1 MESRRT
7 PLWVGAALLLVAL
20 NLRLP
25 LAGVGPVLDDL
36 RATLGL
42 SNAAAG
48 LLTTLPILCF
58 GVAAAG
64 APAVVRR
71 LLGAEGGLLACTWD
85 HDRRHRDAPRAA
97 RSRRSSW
104 ARCCSARRSRCA
116 TCSSRS

>member
-25 LAGVGPVLDDL
+25 LAGVGPVIDDL

-48 LLTTLPILCF
+48 LLTTLPVLCF
-58 GVAAAG
+58 
-64 APAVVRR
+64 RR
-71 LLGAEGGLLACTWD
+71 GGRRRARRHASSGAEGRHAGHRGD
-85 HDRRHRDAPRAA
+85 DRRYRDPARAA
-97 RSRRSSW
+97 GG
-104 ARCCSARRSRCA
+104 AVLPGHAAARRGDRGA
-116 TCSSRS
+116 TSSSQS